1 MPGIKRKKFFRNK
14 RYNMDEDVCQYYRR
28 YKGKLNNYVEGT
40 SMNYS
45 DLLNDL
51 KMLIDSL
58 NNTVNFIKTYPPK
71 EDVETC
77 LHCDGDMLN
86 HIRVCLHNGG
96 YDND

>member
-1 MPGIKRKKFFRNK
+1 MPGIKRKIFFRNK
-14 RYNMDEDVCQYYRR
+14 RLHMDEDVCQYYTR
-28 YKGKLNNYVEGT
+28 YKGKRCIYVEGT

-51 KMLIDSL
+51 QMLIDSL
-58 NNTVNFIKTYPPK
+58 NDTVNFIKTCPPK

-77 LHCDGDMLN
+77 LHCDGNKLN
-86 HIRVCLHNGG
+86 LIRVCLRNGG

>member
-1 MPGIKRKKFFRNK
+1 
-14 RYNMDEDVCQYYRR
+14 MDEDVCQYYRR
-28 YKGKLNNYVEGT
+28 YKVKRNIYVEGP

-77 LHCDGDMLN
+77 LHCDGYQLN
-86 HIRVCLHNGG
+86 HIRECLHNGG

>member
-1 MPGIKRKKFFRNK
+1 
-14 RYNMDEDVCQYYRR
+14 
-28 YKGKLNNYVEGT
+28 
-40 SMNYS
+40 MNYNDTRETTNYI

-51 KMLIDSL
+51 QMLVGNL
-58 NNTVNFIKTYPPK
+58 NNTIKFIKTGPQK